1 MKCAR
6 CQSKSALIALLQA
19 NADDDTKLIAMSE
32 EVVGV
37 LTQCIASVRAEAEKW
52 AAMGWRDRSDQD
64 VARADGASE
73 AAEAI
78 LAVLDR
84 HSS

>member
-6 CQSKSALIALLQA
+6 CQSKSALITLLQA

-52 AAMGWRDRSDQD
+52 ASMGWRDRADQD

-84 HSS
+84 HWS